1 MQIKWRSAAMTH
13 QGLRREENQD
23 ALVYSPENNL
33 FSVSDGMGGV
43 AYGRKTAMIVSTMM
57 TAVAQRFAGW
67 EGTSEALAETVSASV
82 SSISDNIQQIG
93 NPVGMRPAYGATLTG
108 FLLHGDNAVIFNVGD
123 SRVYRLRGEGP
134 LEAMTVDHSVVQILV
149 ECGELTPEE
158 ARTYPGRSTVTRFM
172 GMHPTVITDVKV
184 EKILPGD
191 IYLVCSDGLHSMV
204 PDSGIRDILKEDLAP
219 EEICAKLIDAANAG
233 GGTDNIS
240 VVVWQSLTEE
250 PVPLETS
257 EEPSGTGEEN
267 ANG

>member
-13 QGLRREENQD
+13 PGLRREENQD

-43 AYGRKTAMIVSTMM
+43 SYGKKTAMIVSTMM
-57 TAVAQRFAGW
+57 TALAQRLAGW
-67 EGTSEALAETVSASV
+67 EGTCEALTKEVGASI
-82 SSISDNIQQIG
+82 SSISDNIQQLG
-93 NPVGMRPAYGATLTG
+93 NPVGKRPSFGATLTG

-123 SRVYRLRGEGP
+123 SRVYRLRGDGP

-149 ECGELTPEE
+149 ESGELTPEE

-184 EKILPGD
+184 EKVLPGD

-204 PDSGIRDILKEDLAP
+204 PDSGIREILKENLSP
-219 EEICAKLIDAANAG
+219 EELCGKLVEAANAG

-240 VVVWQSLTEE
+240 VVVWQAMEE
-250 PVPLETS
+250 KPAD
-257 EEPSGTGEEN
+257 EEN
-267 ANG
+267 ADG

>member
-1 MQIKWRSAAMTH
+1 MQIKWRSAAKTH
-13 QGLRREENQD
+13 RGLRREENQD

-57 TAVAQRFAGW
+57 TSVAQRFAGW
-67 EGTSEALAETVSASV
+67 EGSSEALAQTVGASV
-82 SSISDNIQQIG
+82 SSISDYIQQQG

-108 FLLHGDNAVIFNVGD
+108 FLVHEDNAVIFNVGD

-172 GMHPTVITDVKV
+172 GMHPTAITDVKV
-184 EKILPGD
+184 EKLLPGD
-191 IYLVCSDGLHSMV
+191 TYLVCSDGLHSMV
-204 PDSGIRDILKEDLAP
+204 PDSGIRDILKENLSPEDL
-219 EEICAKLIDAANAG
+219 CVKLIDAANAG

-240 VVVWQSLTEE
+240 VVVWQALPEE
-250 PVPLETS
+250 P
-257 EEPSGTGEEN
+257 GHCDEEN
-267 ANG
+267 AHG